1 MRVSLVSRLPGEVR
15 GARKVGVRGGKGCR
29 GNSHLLRVSLISN
42 SSLSHREGME
52 EGGSHEDIQRRAC
65 THTHNTLMYPH
76 THASTRL
83 SIHPRIYPPPTH
95 PPSLPSIHPATR
107 PPIHPPSDP
116 PTHPSIHPPTH
127 PHAPSLPRTH
137 AQGVSHE
144 DNTRKS
150 LLVTRDAA
158 HVWTGD
164 DGGHVIIWD
173 SQVCPARMG
182 DSDG

>member
-1 MRVSLVSRLPGEVR
+1 MPLILASHYRRWRCMGP
-15 GARKVGVRGGKGCR
+15 ARCIFVV
-29 GNSHLLRVSLISN
+29 
-42 SSLSHREGME
+42 
-52 EGGSHEDIQRRAC
+52 
-65 THTHNTLMYPH
+65 
-76 THASTRL
+76 
-83 SIHPRIYPPPTH
+83 
-95 PPSLPSIHPATR
+95 
-107 PPIHPPSDP
+107 
-116 PTHPSIHPPTH
+116 
-127 PHAPSLPRTH
+127 PSLPRTH